1 MNFED
6 YKRYLKNFLLI
17 VTEKDVTFLRQ
28 LCTLIEKYLE
38 SRGKALAFPFLMF
51 SKD

>member
-38 SRGKALAFPFLMF
+38 SRGRH
-51 SKD
+51 